1 VSATHTQ
8 IREGG
13 AVAVLL
19 GARRVAPGLGTD
31 GLAPTR
37 TKTPRAHEVE
47 RSEKTKARSPRRG
60 YLLASPR
67 YAHSRTYS
75 PAAAMEPG
83 RRLA

>member
-1 VSATHTQ
+1 MSRTHTLTSPS
-8 IREGG
+8 G
-13 AVAVLL
+13 AVAAMQVVQ
-19 GARRVAPGLGTD
+19 RVAPGLETD
-31 GLAPTR
+31 GLATTR

-60 YLLASPR
+60 YLLSSPR